1 MPRNRPSNSPYLH
14 SSVLCLLFK
23 RARQNLTLF
32 LSPVECQ
39 RCYKLSDLKTLLL
52 IPGTIMFDSFNTEG
66 RRLWHRTS
74 MKCGLTE
81 DTTLLLLTYTQKL
94 TKVPRWSDALVGR
107 SKPVRNLLKTTLFG
121 FRSSWITAW
130 WEMVALPDHFAV
142 LLNLLRS
149 WCFAPPLRSASQQKG
164 TRFTRGISFR
174 LKRGLLT
181 WQTLWRKRHHLS
193 LLNNKRS

>member
-66 RRLWHRTS
+66 RGLWHWTS
-74 MKCGLTE
+74 MKCGLME

-107 SKPVRNLLKTTLFG
+107 SKPVRNLLKTTYLVSEVPESRLG
-121 FRSSWITAW
+121 ERWLHYPIISLYCWICS
-130 WEMVALPDHFAV
+130 EVDVLPLLSV
-142 LLNLLRS
+142 LLHSRKEPGSL
-149 WCFAPPLRSASQQKG
+149 AESA
-164 TRFTRGISFR
+164 
-174 LKRGLLT
+174 LD
-181 WQTLWRKRHHLS
+181 
-193 LLNNKRS
+193 

>member
-52 IPGTIMFDSFNTEG
+52 IPGTIIFDFFNTEG
-66 RRLWHRTS
+66 RGLWHWTS

-94 TKVPRWSDALVGR
+94 TKVPRWSDALAGR
-107 SKPVRNLLKTTLFG
+107 SKPVRNLLKTTYLVSEVPESRLG
-121 FRSSWITAW
+121 ERWLHYLIISLYCWICS
-130 WEMVALPDHFAV
+130 EVDVLPLLSV
-142 LLNLLRS
+142 LLHSRREPGSL
-149 WCFAPPLRSASQQKG
+149 AESA
-164 TRFTRGISFR
+164 
-174 LKRGLLT
+174 LD
-181 WQTLWRKRHHLS
+181 
-193 LLNNKRS
+193 